1 MSSLVTTEQASKE
14 TVVTPTIAS
23 AAASATASSGNING
37 SKTTTNHIEE
47 DAGPEAAVAV
57 AAAAVPPTKQEE
69 NDEPPVDL
77 AETLGLKAGDRIE
90 VQWEIHDDND
100 SNDNNNNNN
109 NDDDDDDD
117 NTDNNVKT
125 VWWKATLNEHDGR
138 TADNVAIR
146 SLHYDPRPDLGFPES
161 STEDVIFLGH
171 DVLMMPTDPEQTQL
185 HYKREGLTEEENDI
199 YAVCQNEAQLE
210 EQLNQVVM
218 DVLRRNSARWES
230 ITPSQRA
237 VIADQMSKMK
247 NKLKTKLTSIMES
260 KSGRVVTSETI
271 NEILT
276 QQL

>member
-1 MSSLVTTEQASKE
+1 MSSLVTTEQASKD

-23 AAASATASSGNING
+23 ASATTSSDSING
-37 SKTTTNHIEE
+37 SKTTTNNIEE
-47 DAGPEAAVAV
+47 DAGPKASS
-57 AAAAVPPTKQEE
+57 AAAVPPTKQEE
-69 NDEPPVDL
+69 DDDPPVDL

-90 VQWEIHDDND
+90 VQWEIHDDSD
-100 SNDNNNNNN
+100 SNDNNNKNNN
-109 NDDDDDDD
+109 NDDDDD

-171 DVLMMPTDPEQTQL
+171 DVLMMPTDPEHTQL

-218 DVLRRNSARWES
+218 DVLQRNSARWES

-247 NKLKTKLTSIMES
+247 NKLKTKLKSIMES
-260 KSGRVVTSETI
+260 TSGRIITSETI
-271 NEILT
+271 HEILK